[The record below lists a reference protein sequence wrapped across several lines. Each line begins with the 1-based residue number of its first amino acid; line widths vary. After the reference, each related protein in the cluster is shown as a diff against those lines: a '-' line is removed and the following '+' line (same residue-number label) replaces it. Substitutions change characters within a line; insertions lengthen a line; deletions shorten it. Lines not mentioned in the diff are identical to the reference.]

1 MSGQVT
7 CCPCVVWNSWATAAK
22 ASELGSCGTEGT
34 EFAVTCGGSEGTL
47 AGGGGEPEGL
57 QDHRKGCVT
66 PRHSSCSP
74 QQVSAH
80 DPLCNPQGPTDTTP
94 AAYSGHS
101 AVNCSGHCSH
111 LHLQCTKIETLV
123 PHGIL
128 APSSRFRK
136 ALTQTAL
143 GNELQCPERGG
154 SASTE
159 LGSSFWMNYP
169 NQLSHG
175 SLEEQLSFSQDFPS
189 VTALLQRS
197 LAVIKGFSGLL
208 HKQFSSIK
216 FVHMS
221 LLHMYKP
228 RHTCS

>member
-1 MSGQVT
+1 M
-7 CCPCVVWNSWATAAK
+7 
-22 ASELGSCGTEGT
+22 
-34 EFAVTCGGSEGTL
+34 
-47 AGGGGEPEGL
+47 
-57 QDHRKGCVT
+57 
-66 PRHSSCSP
+66 
-74 QQVSAH
+74 
-80 DPLCNPQGPTDTTP
+80 
-94 AAYSGHS
+94 
-101 AVNCSGHCSH
+101 NCSGHCSH

-228 RHTCS
+228 RHTCSWWINPPTRKMIFTHFSRKRLLFPLSFAEIEITI